1 MENFISLFD
10 TFLQAT
16 IRMAIPLILAG
27 IGALYTERCGVINIG
42 IEGSMLVGAFAG
54 VAGALLTG
62 NIYLAMLCALLA
74 GGLLSLI
81 FAYLTVTR
89 RGNQMVTGFGVNLLA
104 SGLTLTLLPYLN
116 AIRTRAVLFPV
127 IDTGF
132 LKDIPLLGPMI
143 FDQSIGV
150 WMAIILTPIS
160 MWFLYKTTW
169 GLNLRA
175 VGENPKAVATAGL
188 SVIKLRYVGVLLGG
202 IFAGLGGSF
211 LALNDLGYFVPNMTQ
226 SRGFIVLAALVV
238 GKWNPLSFAGVCLLF
253 GAADALQLRAQSF
266 GSFLPYQIYLML
278 PYVLTIAALAGLV
291 GRTKA
296 PKEYSIPYD
305 PDHA

>member
-1 MENFISLFD
+1 MGDFLFQIN

-16 IRMAIPLILAG
+16 IRMSIPLILTG
-27 IGALYTERCGVINIG
+27 IGMLYTERCGIINIG
-42 IEGSMLVGAFAG
+42 VEGSMLIGAFAG
-54 VAGALLTG
+54 VAGTLITG
-62 NIYLAMLCALLA
+62 NIYVGMLCALIA
-74 GGLLSLI
+74 GGVLSLI

-89 RGNQMVTGFGVNLLA
+89 RGDQMVAGFGINLLA
-104 SGLTLTLLPYLN
+104 TGLTLTLLPYLN
-116 AIRTRAVLFPV
+116 AIRARAVLFPV

-132 LKDIPLLGPMI
+132 LKNIPFLGPMI
-143 FDQSIGV
+143 FEQSIGV

-160 MWFLYKTTW
+160 LWILYKTTW

-175 VGENPKAVATAGL
+175 VGENSKAVATAGL
-188 SVIKLRYVGVLLGG
+188 SVIKLRYIGILLGG

-211 LALNDLGYFVPNMTQ
+211 LALNDIGFFVPNMTQ

-238 GKWNPLSFAGVCLLF
+238 GKWNPLFFAVVCLMF

-296 PKEYSIPYD
+296 PKEYAKPYD
-305 PDHA
+305 PDQA

>member
-1 MENFISLFD
+1 MEDFLFQIN

-16 IRMAIPLILAG
+16 IRMSIPLILTG
-27 IGALYTERCGVINIG
+27 IGMLYTERCGIINIG
-42 IEGSMLVGAFAG
+42 VEGSMLIGAFTG
-54 VAGALLTG
+54 VAGTLITG
-62 NIYLAMLCALLA
+62 NIYVGMLCALIA
-74 GGLLSLI
+74 GGVLSLI

-89 RGNQMVTGFGVNLLA
+89 RGDQMVTGFGINLLA
-104 SGLTLTLLPYLN
+104 TGLTLTLLPYLN
-116 AIRTRAVLFPV
+116 AIRARAVLFPV

-132 LKDIPLLGPMI
+132 LKNIPILGPMI
-143 FDQSIGV
+143 FEQSIGV

-160 MWFLYKTTW
+160 LWILYKTTW

-175 VGENPKAVATAGL
+175 VGENSKAVATAGL
-188 SVIKLRYVGVLLGG
+188 SVIKLRYIGILLGG

-211 LALNDLGYFVPNMTQ
+211 LALNDIGFFVPNMTQ

-238 GKWNPLSFAGVCLLF
+238 GKWNPVYFAGVCLLF

-266 GSFLPYQIYLML
+266 GSFIPYQIYLML

-296 PKEYSIPYD
+296 PKEYSKPYD
-305 PDHA
+305 PDQA